1 MEQETQTQITE
12 YIENKEKELAQDS
25 IIWSLSGLKVE
36 VDSLVWNEENED
48 DNRGK
53 LFDLLKNDKKLLK
66 YAELKMKKESEL
78 KWWDK
83 VKIELLELRLSIT
96 CSYFKDFQTFLK
108 QLKKWDDVWWNTE
121 NHVRLT
127 PDSWYNWNPQDQ
139 FEDWLHWQEAIS
151 REKVMET
158 WNYIKNW
165 WTFYSPT
172 LWNVTWWENEYK
184 HVCST
189 WSYNVLWRL
198 WLPKVSD
205 SLNVDLNWTILTKMW
220 LGYITSVDPDDPW
233 KNWYVPKNWDTAV
246 WPKFR
251 RNSWKETQHQA
262 TYINWHRVSDTIQ
275 NNMSCYNDE
284 NEPKNVRIYRYEWA
298 RIA

>member
-1 MEQETQTQITE
+1 MEQETKAQITE
-12 YIENKEKELAQDS
+12 YIETKEKEVAQDS
-25 IIWSLSGLKVE
+25 IIWPLSELKDE
-36 VDSLVWNEENED
+36 VASFVWKEEKED
-48 DNRGK
+48 DDGWR
-53 LFDLLKNDKKLLK
+53 LFNLLKNDKKLLK
-66 YAELKMKKESEL
+66 YAEFKMNEENL
-78 KWWDK
+78 KWWEKFRMD
-83 VKIELLELRLSIT
+83 LLELRLSIT
-96 CSYFKDFQTFLK
+96 CSYFKEFQAFLT

-127 PDSWYNWNPQDQ
+127 PDSWYNWNLQDQ

-165 WTFYSPT
+165 WMFYSPT

-220 LGYITSVDPDDPW
+220 LGYITSVDPDDPE
-233 KNWYVPKNWDTAV
+233 KNWYVPRDWDTAV
-246 WPKFR
+246 WPKFTR
-251 RNSWKETQHQA
+251 TSWKVTQHQA

-275 NNMSCYNDE
+275 NKMSCYNDE